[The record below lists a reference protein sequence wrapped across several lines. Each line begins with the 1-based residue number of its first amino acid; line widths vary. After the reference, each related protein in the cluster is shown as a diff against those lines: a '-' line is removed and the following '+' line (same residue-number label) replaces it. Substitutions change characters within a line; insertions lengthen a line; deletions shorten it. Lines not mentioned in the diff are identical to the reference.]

1 MIQFVY
7 PLVFSLI
14 LINFV
19 VTIILDAY
27 VNLLPVFKTLAVHQ
41 DAITGTNLVCTSLVA
56 LGNAACS
63 LANVG
68 RLSVAAEFTAQGRV
82 VLCSCNLCGEL
93 GRGYHLCFL
102 GIQQVNEVGVPVDFL
117 HLTTGGQPFFP
128 SLLLRRQG
136 SGALFPFSFN

>member
-41 DAITGTNLVCTSLVA
+41 DAITGTNLVCTPGGSRKCCLFSGKRWPAV
-56 LGNAACS
+56 C
-63 LANVG
+63 G
-68 RLSVAAEFTAQGRV
+68 R
-82 VLCSCNLCGEL
+82 
-93 GRGYHLCFL
+93 
-102 GIQQVNEVGVPVDFL
+102 
-117 HLTTGGQPFFP
+117 
-128 SLLLRRQG
+128 
-136 SGALFPFSFN
+136 